1 MNFFDIIRKELWFGF
16 RNISGWWALSRRNLA
31 SLNRRSSIG
40 LLWQMLSTIIFIG
53 MLSLVYSMV
62 FSINL
67 ADYMPYIA
75 LGYVNWMFI
84 SNSIAS
90 APDIML
96 THKEY
101 LLNKTYPYGMY
112 FIANTVSKLTVY
124 GLQMLVALFVALI
137 FGYGFSWAS
146 LILPVSA
153 LVLTTFNFS
162 LSMLIGIIAVRFRDL
177 GPLINAGLL
186 IIFLSTPILWN
197 ADLLKGRAAIVAVNP
212 FYHAIEVVRGPVMSA
227 RVPWESL
234 GFVVLLSAVLM
245 LLALEALRRSRR
257 TLVYYL

>member
-1 MNFFDIIRKELWFGF
+1 MSFIDIIRKELWFGF
-16 RNISGWWALSRRNLA
+16 KNVSGWWALSRRNLA

-62 FSINL
+62 FSIKL

-75 LGYVNWMFI
+75 LGYVNWMYI
-84 SNSIAS
+84 SNAIAS

-96 THKEY
+96 TNKEY
-101 LLNKTYPYGMY
+101 VLNKTYPFGMY
-112 FIANTVSKLTVY
+112 FIANIVSKASVY

-137 FGYGFSWAS
+137 FGFGFGWAS
-146 LILPVSA
+146 LILPLSVMA
-153 LVLTTFNFS
+153 LTLFNFG
-162 LSMLIGIIAVRFRDL
+162 LSMLIGVVAVRFRDL

-186 IIFLSTPILWN
+186 IVFLSTPILWN

-212 FYHAIEVVRGPVMSA
+212 FYHAIEIVRAPIMKNA
-227 RVPWESL
+227 IPWGSL
-234 GFVVLLSAVLM
+234 AFVVVVGAVL
-245 LLALEALRRSRR
+245 LLMAIEVLRRSRR
-257 TLVYYL
+257 SLVYYL